1 MRFTSRARFG
11 SDNATCK
18 RRECSI
24 DAREEGVALRNHQTG
39 YDTTLD
45 GHDLFPASTKILRRT
60 TAAPIDHGIRGHW
73 PQFPRMNSELSWD
86 LEDVAA
92 LSDREEHKRT
102 F

>member
-24 DAREEGVALRNHQTG
+24 DTREEGVALRNHQTV

-45 GHDLFPASTKILRRT
+45 GHDYSQRLLRKNCDGQLQRQSTTEYAGIDLNFRT
-60 TAAPIDHGIRGHW
+60 
-73 PQFPRMNSELSWD
+73 
-86 LEDVAA
+86 
-92 LSDREEHKRT
+92 
-102 F
+102 